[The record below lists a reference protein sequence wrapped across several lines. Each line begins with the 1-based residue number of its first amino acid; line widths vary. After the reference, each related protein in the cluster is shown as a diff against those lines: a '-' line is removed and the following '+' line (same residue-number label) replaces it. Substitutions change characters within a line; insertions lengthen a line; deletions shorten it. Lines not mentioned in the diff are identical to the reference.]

1 MTQAE
6 TRLIEML
13 RRVLKGFMLGVE
25 YMPKQYEIS
34 DLLEE
39 VRDAI
44 ERRDKEQ
51 VTQAQRFCEELSKRK
66 AAEDL
71 KLAELRR
78 EAYEG
83 ISQVYSGLVDD
94 LDKIADD
101 LRKGKT

>member
-1 MTQAE
+1 MTQEE

-13 RRVLKGFMLGVE
+13 RRVLKGMMLGDE
-25 YMPKQYEIS
+25 YMPGQYEIA

-44 ERRDKEQ
+44 DRRDKEQ
-51 VTQAQRFCEELSKRK
+51 VIQAQRFCEELSKRET
-66 AAEDL
+66 AEGL
-71 KLAELRR
+71 KLSELRR

-83 ISQVYSGLVDD
+83 ISQAYSGLVYD
-94 LDKIADD
+94 LGKIADD

>member
-1 MTQAE
+1 MTQEE

-13 RRVLKGFMLGVE
+13 RRVPKGFMFGNE
-25 YMPKQYEIS
+25 YMPGQYEIA

-51 VTQAQRFCEELSKRK
+51 VIQAQRFCEEFSKRE
-66 AAEDL
+66 AAEAI
-71 KLAELRR
+71 KLSELRR
-78 EAYEG
+78 ESYEG